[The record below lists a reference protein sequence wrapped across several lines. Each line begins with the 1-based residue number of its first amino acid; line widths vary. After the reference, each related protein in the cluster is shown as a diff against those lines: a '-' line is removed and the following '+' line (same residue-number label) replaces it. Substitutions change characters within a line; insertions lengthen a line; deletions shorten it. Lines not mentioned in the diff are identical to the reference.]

1 MIVVMQQGATRDQVR
16 AVVERLQN
24 SGFLVHVSQ
33 GVERT
38 IIGIIG
44 DRTRLEDT
52 ALEAMPGVEKVMPVL
67 QPYKLASRA
76 FHPEDSVIMVGDLA
90 IGGETVHVMAGP
102 CAVESRE
109 QLLEAARQVKA
120 AGATILRGGAYKP
133 RTSPYSFQGLEEK
146 GLQLLAEAREVTGL
160 KVVTEVMDART
171 LPLVAEYAD
180 ILQIG
185 ARNMQNFFLLRE
197 VGRLDKPVLL
207 KRGLSCTIEEWLMA
221 AEYIM
226 SMGNQRVILCER
238 GIRTF
243 ETYTRNTLDLSA
255 VPVVKH
261 FSHLPVVV
269 DPSHGT
275 GKWQFVPTMARAAV
289 AAGADG
295 LLIEVH
301 PNPAE
306 ALCDGPQ
313 SLTPENFARMMK
325 ELRRVARA
333 VNRRLAGEDTDV

>member
-1 MIVVMQQGATRDQVR
+1 MIVVMQQGATPDQVR
-16 AVVERLQN
+16 AVMERLQN
-24 SGFLVHVSQ
+24 SGFQVHISR